1 MAKEALQ
8 KMNLNWENTAKLM
21 GDSWLKTV
29 WRILIPNSRVT
40 IIDIFAYYFFN
51 SMVTISAVIFLTS
64 ANTMV
69 ITAKLKE
76 LQHFGRFNDIFMLS
90 LFLLII
96 NLIMQG
102 LTQLLKKMSVS
113 HLPVRQAKR
122 KLQTKVTTIVQRK
135 KA

>member
-1 MAKEALQ
+1 
-8 KMNLNWENTAKLM
+8 MNLNWENTAKLM

-40 IIDIFAYYFFN
+40 IVDIFSYYFFN

-90 LFLLII
+90 LFLLVI
-96 NLIMQG
+96 NLVMKG
-102 LTQLLKKMSVS
+102 LTQLIKRMPVPLFPAKKEE
-113 HLPVRQAKR
+113 K
-122 KLQTKVTTIVQRK
+122 KLSAKVTTIHRK

>member
-1 MAKEALQ
+1 
-8 KMNLNWENTAKLM
+8 M

-29 WRILIPNSRVT
+29 WRILIPNSKVT
-40 IIDIFAYYFFN
+40 IVDIFAYYFFN

-90 LFLLII
+90 LFLLVI
-96 NLIMQG
+96 NLAMQG
-102 LTQLLKKMSVS
+102 LTQLI
-113 HLPVRQAKR
+113 KR
-122 KLQTKVTTIVQRK
+122 GMMNE
-135 KA
+135 

>member
-1 MAKEALQ
+1 MAYLLLFSGSQLHNTLLILVIVTVVHYFSTPYQMAKEALQ

-29 WRILIPNSRVT
+29 WRILIPNSKVT

-69 ITAKLKE
+69 ITAKLK
-76 LQHFGRFNDIFMLS
+76 
-90 LFLLII
+90 
-96 NLIMQG
+96 
-102 LTQLLKKMSVS
+102 V
-113 HLPVRQAKR
+113 
-122 KLQTKVTTIVQRK
+122 
-135 KA
+135 